1 MEKGLAVL
9 VGVFALSLLAS
20 FFTTAVPPM
29 GLSTTLGISVLGSS
43 VLGSSVLGSSVLG
56 STVMGS
62 MIMQSY
68 STAIPTAQVGLSFV
82 LIGMLVYSELTD
94 PAYGKLKRM
103 LSELRKSWLPFSGLL
118 LVLFFIIVAWRVWA
132 VLAA

>member
-43 VLGSSVLGSSVLG
+43 VLGSSVLGS
-56 STVMGS
+56 TVMGS

-68 STAIPTAQVGLSFV
+68 ATAIPTAQVGLSFV

>member
-43 VLGSSVLGSSVLG
+43 VLGSSVLGS
-56 STVMGS
+56 TVMGS

-68 STAIPTAQVGLSFV
+68 ATAIPTAQVGLSFV

-94 PAYGKLKRM
+94 PAYGRLRRM